1 MSKAERHYDRAN
13 RLFEK
18 GRFRDALREFN
29 LAIQFDPQEP
39 DFFNDRGLVWDKLGV
54 AERAL
59 DLLNR
64 KRDVN
69 VYAMTELS
77 DSDDETDGADIP
89 LSKRGIG
96 YVFDDDTSLADIE
109 EWYK

>member
-29 LAIQFDPQEP
+29 IAIQLDPHDP

-54 AERAL
+54 SERAIEDFTTAI
-59 DLLNR
+59 DLNPTASAYYFNR
-64 KRDVN
+64 ARVFTLIGEPERAAEDLTDV
-69 VYAMTELS
+69 VA
-77 DSDDETDGADIP
+77 P
-89 LSKRGIG
+89 L
-96 YVFDDDTSLADIE
+96 
-109 EWYK
+109 

>member
-1 MSKAERHYDRAN
+1 MWYKFTAYNSQTQYGWTTNPE
-13 RLFEK
+13 
-18 GRFRDALREFN
+18 
-29 LAIQFDPQEP
+29 
-39 DFFNDRGLVWDKLGV
+39 V